1 MGDFNFSLKYSSVSN
16 LPSFVFTRIGG
27 GSHYNPFLRNQKWI
41 IINQKLK
48 LRSK

>member
-27 GSHYNPFLRNQKWI
+27 GSHYNPFFEKSEMDNY
-41 IINQKLK
+41 
-48 LRSK
+48 